1 METSPTSPFHL
12 APFALSPTHCALHF
26 SLCLLFVEFKKSYE
40 NDSQSSDNINFLHVG
55 WSNKQLTTLKPLLS
69 EIEYLQD
76 QHLLLTV
83 KSLDGYESYG
93 MMRVFKF
100 TFSLT
105 NSSFFQSNK
114 QPFFLFFLGE
124 CVLALKSMIG
134 STAQQFHTYLFHRG
148 EETGNIRGSMRVR
161 VPSERMGTRER
172 LYGNYVLKAC
182 FVQTGTPVSLKKT
195 VFLKREEGKCQ

>member
-1 METSPTSPFHL
+1 M
-12 APFALSPTHCALHF
+12 
-26 SLCLLFVEFKKSYE
+26 
-40 NDSQSSDNINFLHVG
+40 G

-83 KSLDGYESYG
+83 KSVDGYESYG
-93 MMRVFKF
+93 MKVITFCSVACEDVSFRLKTTNHISVFF
-100 TFSLT
+100 NPPL
-105 NSSFFQSNK
+105 
-114 QPFFLFFLGE
+114 PGE

-134 STAQQFHTYLFHRG
+134 STAQQFHTYLSHRG

-172 LYGNYVLKAC
+172 LYG
-182 FVQTGTPVSLKKT
+182 KT
-195 VFLKREEGKCQ
+195 LLMSKGGEYK